1 LTKSNG
7 KILEL
12 LKAIRSKDGDR
23 RKKLFQFLN
32 EIGARAWRIQ
42 LGRVLEM
49 AKSSTDKFA
58 YERKITERFGGQTEL
73 ELVAPTPSVIPPLGA
88 DNEEEFLEVVRKLV

>member
-32 EIGARAWRIQ
+32 EIGARAWCIQ

-49 AKSSTDKFA
+49 AESSTDKFA
-58 YERKITERFGGQTEL
+58 YERKITERFGGQPNSNWWRQRL
-73 ELVAPTPSVIPPLGA
+73 RLFHRSVPI
-88 DNEEEFLEVVRKLV
+88 